1 LTPNFGGMNR
11 ILEVIKEKGIK
22 QAELAKQLGCAKS
35 TVSMYCSNTMQ
46 PSLSKLIKLAE
57 LLDIEVNELLIVTKR
72 KTQ

>member
-1 LTPNFGGMNR
+1 MNR

-46 PSLSKLIKLAE
+46 PSLSKLIKISE
-57 LLDIEVNELLIVTKR
+57 LLNCEIGDLLVIKR
-72 KTQ
+72 

>member
-1 LTPNFGGMNR
+1 MTPNFGGMNR

-46 PSLSKLIKLAE
+46 PSLSKLIKISE
-57 LLDIEVNELLIVTKR
+57 LLNCEIGDLLVIKR
-72 KTQ
+72 